1 MKKLIAASALLA
13 LSAAAHAQYHF
24 IIAPGA
30 GHAKVDCSRTENKC
44 VSDNLGDKIMFGVDV
59 SDHFAVEFSFIDFG
73 RFTTSAPASV
83 KAYVSPTN
91 PGVAEES
98 VNAKAWGANVAWR
111 YEFLPRL
118 SAVARLGLAWVR
130 SNESGSTFN
139 YRNSTQNL
147 RPAGGLAINVALPLG
162 LSAQFAYDRTRAD
175 YGGGE
180 RDVAL
185 YSLGAVMDF

>member
-1 MKKLIAASALLA
+1 MKKLIAAIAFLA

-44 VSDNLGDKIMFGVDV
+44 VSDNLGVKIMFGVDV
-59 SDHFAVEFSFIDFG
+59 SEHLATEFSFIDYG
-73 RFTTSAPASV
+73 RYTTSATAGV
-83 KAYVSPTN
+83 KPYTSTGN

-98 VNAKAWGANVAWR
+98 VNAKAWGANLAYR

-118 SAVARLGLAWVR
+118 SAIARIGIAWVR
-130 SNESGSTFN
+130 SNESGSTFTYHN
-139 YRNSTQNL
+139 DTQNF
-147 RPAGGLAINVALPLG
+147 RPTFGLALNVALPLG
-162 LSAQFAYDRTRAD
+162 LSAQLAYDRTRAD
-175 YGGGE
+175 YGGGQ
-180 RDVAL
+180 RDVGL

>member
-83 KAYVSPTN
+83 KAYASPTN

-98 VNAKAWGANVAWR
+98 VNAKAWGANLAYR

-118 SAVARLGLAWVR
+118 SAIGRLGLAYVR
-130 SNESGSTFN
+130 SHESGSTFDYKN
-139 YRNSTQNL
+139 EAHKLEPTL
-147 RPAGGLAINVALPLG
+147 GAALNVALPLG
-162 LSAQFAYDRTRAD
+162 LSVQLAYDRTRAE
-175 YGGGE
+175 YGG
-180 RDVAL
+180 DHKAVAL